1 MNADLIS
8 LNKKYLDQNGS
19 KRHEWLEKLEPYKN
33 FITPETVISF
43 LFNECRI
50 NKRILECSPQS
61 ILNCLIQSAQYGLKI
76 SSVFGYAY
84 VVPYKGE
91 LNFQIG
97 YQGMVELL
105 YRQPSIAKIN
115 TRIVYQNEIEE
126 HKFQVQYGKD
136 EFLHHIPTFSKKGG
150 AALYYAD
157 LTFKDGT
164 YKFAILSLEEALEAQ
179 EKSPSKT
186 KIFWTNGFDSM
197 ALGKAI
203 RKLYKTLPKS
213 PSLPELPDPDDESL
227 VITETGE
234 ITQKQPKTNST
245 DTLADD
251 LIDLSVDSEIID
263 VEAET
268 VDTEAHRV
276 KEAD

>member
-19 KRHEWLEKLEPYKN
+19 KRHEWLEKLEPYKI
-33 FITPETVISF
+33 FINPETAISF

-50 NKRILECSPQS
+50 NKKILECSSQS

-76 SSVFGYAY
+76 SSALGLAYA
-84 VVPYKGE
+84 VPYKGE
-91 LNFQIG
+91 LTFQIG
-97 YQGMVELL
+97 YKGMVELL

-115 TRIVYQNEIEE
+115 TRIVYQNEIDAS
-126 HKFQVQYGKD
+126 KFQVQYGKD

-150 AALYYAD
+150 VALYYAD

-164 YKFAILSLEEALEAQ
+164 YKFAILSLEEALECQ
-179 EKSPSKT
+179 EKSKT
-186 KIFWTNGFDSM
+186 KQFWSNGFDSM

-203 RKLYKTLPKS
+203 RKLYNTLPKTL
-213 PSLPELPDPDDESL
+213 SLPDFPDPDDESF
-227 VITETGE
+227 VNTETGE

-251 LIDLSVDSEIID
+251 LINLSVDSEIID

>member
-1 MNADLIS
+1 MMNADLIS

-33 FITPETVISF
+33 FINPETAISF

-50 NKRILECSPQS
+50 NKKILECSPQS

-76 SSVFGYAY
+76 SSALGLAYA
-84 VVPYKGE
+84 VPYKGE
-91 LNFQIG
+91 LTFQIG

-105 YRQPSIAKIN
+105 YRHPSIVKIN
-115 TRIVYQNEIEE
+115 TRIVYQNEIDAG
-126 HKFQVQYGKD
+126 KFQVQYGKD

-179 EKSPSKT
+179 KKSPSKN
-186 KIFWTNGFDSM
+186 FWANGFDSM

-213 PSLPELPDPDDESL
+213 PSLPELPDSDDESL

-268 VDTEAHRV
+268 VDTEAPRV
-276 KEAD
+276 EEAA